1 MDFARVVQFL
11 KSLEAERVEYVLV
24 GGVAINVHGIVRA
37 TQHVDVFIPPDPD
50 NVNRVKKALRQ
61 LWNDPEIEGIRPED
75 LAGDYY
81 TIRYGPPGEDF
92 VIDLIAR
99 LGEAYS
105 FKDLSAETVSWEGI
119 RVHVATPET

>member
-75 LAGDYY
+75 LAGDYS

-105 FKDLSAETVSWEGI
+105 FKDLTAETVSWEGI

>member
-1 MDFARVVQFL
+1 M
-11 KSLEAERVEYVLV
+11 SSS
-24 GGVAINVHGIVRA
+24 
-37 TQHVDVFIPPDPD
+37 PPDPD

-75 LAGDYY
+75 LAGDYS

-105 FKDLSAETVSWEGI
+105 FKDLTAETVSWEGI